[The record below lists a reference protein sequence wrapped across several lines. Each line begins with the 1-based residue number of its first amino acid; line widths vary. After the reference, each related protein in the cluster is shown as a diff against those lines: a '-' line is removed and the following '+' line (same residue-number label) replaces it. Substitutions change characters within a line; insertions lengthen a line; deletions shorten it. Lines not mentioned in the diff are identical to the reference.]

1 VALGLLA
8 ERVGLSMI
16 EVAWGI
22 HDIVNENMASAARV
36 HIAERGRDPRDYA
49 LLCTGGAGPVHAHSV
64 AEKIGLRRVVCPPS
78 AGVASALGLLV
89 APARVDRV
97 ATVGIRLDR
106 GDLRELEV
114 AFRRLEDETRTI
126 LSASGISLGAA
137 TFQRLADG
145 RFLGQGF
152 DLVVSLP
159 AGPYD
164 GLDREAVRGVLRAAF
179 EEAYREKFA
188 LTPPNVP
195 VEFINV
201 RVAARA
207 PVAGGTIGFDGQ
219 AVKTGGSAVKGQ
231 RPAFFRSAGGFVETT
246 VYDRSRL
253 VVGQE
258 FEGPAVVEEE
268 GSTLVV
274 GPGARA
280 SVAPTGN
287 LVVSLPGR

>member
-1 VALGLLA
+1 
-8 ERVGLSMI
+8 
-16 EVAWGI
+16 
-22 HDIVNENMASAARV
+22 
-36 HIAERGRDPRDYA
+36 
-49 LLCTGGAGPVHAHSV
+49 
-64 AEKIGLRRVVCPPS
+64 
-78 AGVASALGLLV
+78 
-89 APARVDRV
+89 
-97 ATVGIRLDR
+97 VGIRLDR

-114 AFRRLEDETRTI
+114 AFRRLEDEARAI
-126 LSASGISLGAA
+126 LSAAGISLGAA

-152 DLVVSLP
+152 DLVVPLP

-164 GLDREAVRGVLRAAF
+164 GAEREAVRGVLRAAF

-207 PVAGGTIGFDGQ
+207 PVADGVIGLDDQAERMGDG
-219 AVKTGGSAVKGQ
+219 AVKGR
-231 RPAFFRSAGGFVETT
+231 RPAYFRAAGGFVETT

-280 SVAPTGN
+280 YVAHTGN